1 MGCRRKGLPY
11 QVVPVCRAVGRQE
24 LWHSRAGPERSIALA
39 GRDLLAAGRSSV
51 VVDCFVDVGL
61 GRKTLS
67 LASVGPKLVEARRG
81 RRLVGLLSDRAASSV
96 EVAQRDHPRPGLEP
110 RRDLH
115 LVPQHSGRALPFQR
129 VIILKL
135 QKKKISLVI
144 S

>member
-1 MGCRRKGLPY
+1 
-11 QVVPVCRAVGRQE
+11 V
-24 LWHSRAGPERSIALA
+24 AGQI
-39 GRDLLAAGRSSV
+39 SV

-81 RRLVGLLSDRAASSV
+81 RRLVGLLSDRAVNSA
-96 EVAQRDHPRPGLEP
+96 EVAQRDHLWPGLELQ
-110 RRDLH
+110 RDLH
-115 LVPQHSGRALPFQR
+115 LVPQHSGRALPFRR
-129 VIILKL
+129 VIIMKL